1 MSARYRLNEPDVSA
15 EVFDE
20 EVLAINLKT
29 GHYHSLRESG
39 VFLWQTLMQG
49 HSLEETASL
58 LAARFPDIAAQSRI
72 EAENFAQQLVE
83 AGLVVE
89 APDATSP
96 SGAAPAEPAGKP
108 YVSPLIE
115 SYTDMQELLLIDP
128 IHEVDVYTGWPQ
140 KPAS

>member
-29 GHYHSLRESG
+29 GHYHSLRESA

-49 HSLEETASL
+49 FSIQETASR
-58 LAARFPDIAAQSRI
+58 LATKYPEIAAQALTETES
-72 EAENFAQQLVE
+72 FAKQLVE
-83 AGLVVE
+83 GGLVVE
-89 APDATSP
+89 APDTTSSAEAP
-96 SGAAPAEPAGKP
+96 PAEPAGKP
-108 YVSPLIE
+108 FVSPLIE

>member
-29 GHYHSLRESG
+29 GHYHSLRETG
-39 VFLWQTLMQG
+39 VVLWQALMQG
-49 HSLEETASL
+49 HTVDEAVAALAGAFPDAADAADSEGRSYIQKLEEDGLIVPSLETVPPNGPLE
-58 LAARFPDIAAQSRI
+58 I
-72 EAENFAQQLVE
+72 
-83 AGLVVE
+83 
-89 APDATSP
+89 P
-96 SGAAPAEPAGKP
+96 SKGT
-108 YVSPLIE
+108 YVSPQIE

-140 KPAS
+140 KSAP

>member
-1 MSARYRLNEPDVSA
+1 MSSRYRLNEPDVSA

-39 VFLWQTLMQG
+39 VVLWQALMQG
-49 HSLEETASL
+49 HTAEEAAAALSGAFPEAAEAAATEARTYIQKLEEDGLIVPSSETAPPTGPL
-58 LAARFPDIAAQSRI
+58 EIPTKGTYA
-72 EAENFAQQLVE
+72 
-83 AGLVVE
+83 
-89 APDATSP
+89 
-96 SGAAPAEPAGKP
+96 
-108 YVSPLIE
+108 SPLIE

-140 KPAS
+140 KSAP

>member
-49 HSLEETASL
+49 FSVQETASR
-58 LAARFPDIAAQSRI
+58 LAARFPDITAQAS
-72 EAENFAQQLVE
+72 AETASFAQQLVE
-83 AGLVVE
+83 AGLVVA

-96 SGAAPAEPAGKP
+96 LDVAPAEPVGKP